1 MKKLFLVFV
10 FLAGVLSAKDVPLRV
25 KFQTS
30 DKYPSIEI
38 TSLYDGIITIDHA
51 KIVANKGRCKPM
63 DTSKFLMDV
72 FSTLGPVQ
80 NKYGI
85 VVGPNKK
92 IASPSDSPDT
102 SISKLD
108 YGESAKVTFS
118 NCDQILE
125 VKIPTN
131 VGTFTFK

>member
-51 KIVANKGRCKPM
+51 KIVANKGRN
-63 DTSKFLMDV
+63 
-72 FSTLGPVQ
+72 FSWTYSVLLVRYKTNTALSSVQ
-80 NKYGI
+80 IRK
-85 VVGPNKK
+85 
-92 IASPSDSPDT
+92 
-102 SISKLD
+102 
-108 YGESAKVTFS
+108 
-118 NCDQILE
+118 
-125 VKIPTN
+125 
-131 VGTFTFK
+131 

>member
-63 DTSKFLMDV
+63 DTSKFLMGV
-72 FSTLGPVQ
+72 
-80 NKYGI
+80 
-85 VVGPNKK
+85 
-92 IASPSDSPDT
+92 
-102 SISKLD
+102 
-108 YGESAKVTFS
+108 
-118 NCDQILE
+118 
-125 VKIPTN
+125 
-131 VGTFTFK
+131 